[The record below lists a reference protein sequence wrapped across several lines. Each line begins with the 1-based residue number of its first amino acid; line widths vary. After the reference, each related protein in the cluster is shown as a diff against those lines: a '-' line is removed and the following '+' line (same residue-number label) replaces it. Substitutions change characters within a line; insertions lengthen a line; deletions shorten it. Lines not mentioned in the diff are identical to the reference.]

1 MISKI
6 VLKILVEGISEDPIV
21 TRGQQLSLKHLLELL
36 SFLAEEPWLLFV
48 ERLLVGVQLVEPQ
61 LVAPQ
66 RRQPGLVDP
75 PLNLLVDER
84 PRLVDN
90 VERLQEPLKLLVVFL
105 SEPPEQDEALPDPT
119 GQRNGP
125 VTVTGSV
132 TA

>member
-1 MISKI
+1 M
-6 VLKILVEGISEDPIV
+6 
-21 TRGQQLSLKHLLELL
+21 
-36 SFLAEEPWLLFV
+36 
-48 ERLLVGVQLVEPQ
+48 EPQ

-75 PLNLLVDER
+75 PLDLLVDEWS
-84 PRLVDN
+84 RLVHN

-125 VTVTGSV
+125 VTVTRSV